1 MYDSPNQ
8 ALSIPAGH
16 QPLMPYLILRDAAR
30 FKTFVESVFAARET
44 ALSLR
49 EDGTILHAEVQLQGC
64 TVMFGESSNTWPP
77 RTAGLYLYVPDVD
90 ATFQRAIAHGAQ
102 SVMPVTGKDYGR
114 SGGVQDPCG
123 NVWWLTQISAS

>member
-1 MYDSPNQ
+1 MQ

-30 FKTFVESVFAARET
+30 FKIFVESAFGARES
-44 ALSLR
+44 ALYLND
-49 EDGTILHAEVQLQGC
+49 DGTIMHAEVQLQGC

-77 RTAGLYLYVPDVD
+77 QTAGLYLYVPNVD
-90 ATFQRAIAHGAQ
+90 ETFQKALAHGAQ
-102 SVMPVTGKDYGR
+102 SVMPVAEKDYGR

-123 NVWWLTQISAS
+123 NVWWLTQLSAS